1 MLSALWESG
10 KNRLVLIVHHLA
22 VDAVSWRI
30 LLEDFNIA
38 WAQHHGGQAVE
49 LPSGGTS
56 FARWATLLDERART
70 ADVEALTDTWR
81 QVEKIPPALPAV
93 HHHGHL
99 CQCRAIVGIAGR

>member
-1 MLSALWESG
+1 MGAADTRGGNGGRSGVPSRGRSAFRRGAAPCPVAAEPATGSMLSALWESG

-49 LPSGGTS
+49 LPSGGVVCPVGDS
-56 FARWATLLDERART
+56 AR
-70 ADVEALTDTWR
+70 
-81 QVEKIPPALPAV
+81 
-93 HHHGHL
+93 
-99 CQCRAIVGIAGR
+99 